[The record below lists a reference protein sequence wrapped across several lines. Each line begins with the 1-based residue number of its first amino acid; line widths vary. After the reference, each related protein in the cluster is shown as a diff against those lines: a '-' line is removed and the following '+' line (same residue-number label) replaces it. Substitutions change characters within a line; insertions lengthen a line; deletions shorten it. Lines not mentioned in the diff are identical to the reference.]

1 MAFRWFDKIKM
12 EYLYISTSFII
23 QKVPKHALLLS
34 GYMSLHNNKP
44 AFLYIMY
51 CSAQLYLIPSI
62 TKVHGYHWLNT
73 ECFCQ
78 KYTYF
83 FFSSSNLY
91 LSLSLS
97 TETIMIIHLPS
108 QLMLSF
114 SKKWTYTFFCFLTLF
129 AFLAFVCIG
138 LATFNAVTKPKN
150 IFFEK
155 VIVQP
160 TNSYRGFFLSLFIY
174 FVN

>member
-1 MAFRWFDKIKM
+1 
-12 EYLYISTSFII
+12 
-23 QKVPKHALLLS
+23 
-34 GYMSLHNNKP
+34 
-44 AFLYIMY
+44 MY
-51 CSAQLYLIPSI
+51 CSAQLYVIPSI
-62 TKVHGYHWLNT
+62 TNVHGYHWLNT

-83 FFSSSNLY
+83 SFSSSNLY

-114 SKKWTYTFFCFLTLF
+114 SKKWTYTVFCLLTLF

-138 LATFNAVTKPKN
+138 LATFKAVTKPKN
-150 IFFEK
+150 IFFET